1 MISLSSLF
9 FFLFFFVLVTFCSTR
24 VSMTNSF
31 AFWQHMYYMHKY
43 IHNHLQINR
52 CGSMISRLYKRAT
65 LSRWAV
71 AVPSESV
78 IIFWR
83 LLSLPSQQYLPYT
96 SLDCASWNGRAV
108 SFVEQDS
115 VDFPFPVS
123 NYVSP
128 NLSLRETITE
138 TYQDYKILQ
147 QTRTPKEK
155 NKNR

>member
-9 FFLFFFVLVTFCSTR
+9 FFFCHFLLYKSQHDKQLGLLATHVLYAY
-24 VSMTNSF
+24 N
-31 AFWQHMYYMHKY
+31 KY

-65 LSRWAV
+65 LSPRAV

-83 LLSLPSQQYLPYT
+83 LLSLPSQQYLPYS

-115 VDFPFPVS
+115 VDFPFPVP